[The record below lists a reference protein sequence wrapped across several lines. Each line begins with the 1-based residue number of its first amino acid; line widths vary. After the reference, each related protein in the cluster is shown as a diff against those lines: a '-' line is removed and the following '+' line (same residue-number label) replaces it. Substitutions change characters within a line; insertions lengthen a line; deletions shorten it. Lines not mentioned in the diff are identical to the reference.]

1 MQYIYSPKAPK
12 PVGPYSQ
19 AVKAGEFIFCSGQ
32 IGLVPET
39 SQIIEGGVK
48 AQTVQIFAN
57 IIEVLKETGASL
69 ENVVKVQVF
78 LKDIRDF
85 GEVNKIYAEFF
96 SNHKPAR
103 DTFEVAKLPLDALV
117 EISITAYKSNI

>member
-1 MQYIYSPKAPK
+1 MQFFNSINAPK

-19 AVKAGEFIFCSGQ
+19 AVKAGDFIFCSGQ

-39 SQIIEGGVK
+39 SKIIEGGIN

-57 IIEVLKETGASL
+57 IIEILKASGASL
-69 ENVVKVQVF
+69 DNVVKVQIF
-78 LKDIRDF
+78 LKDITDF
-85 GEVNKIYAEFF
+85 AIVNQIYAEFF
-96 SNHKPAR
+96 GDHKPAR
-103 DTFEVAKLPLDALV
+103 DTIEVSNLPLNAIV

>member
-1 MQYIYSPKAPK
+1 MQYIHSDKAPK

-57 IIEVLKETGASL
+57 IIEVLKAAGASL
-69 ENVVKVQVF
+69 EDVVKAQIF
-78 LKDIRDF
+78 LKDISDF
-85 GEVNKIYAEFF
+85 AEVNKIYAEFF
-96 SNHKPAR
+96 SDHKPAR
-103 DTFEVAKLPLDALV
+103 DTVEVASLPLNTLV